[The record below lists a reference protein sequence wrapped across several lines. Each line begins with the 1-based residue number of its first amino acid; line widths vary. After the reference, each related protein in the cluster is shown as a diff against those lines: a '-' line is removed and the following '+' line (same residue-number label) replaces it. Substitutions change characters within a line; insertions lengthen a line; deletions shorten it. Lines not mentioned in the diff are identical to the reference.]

1 MIIVAIYD
9 KKAKTYDTPIAVPNA
24 VAATR
29 GFSEQMAKLKDY
41 AKDFELHWLANFENC
56 DTELTDEQKIVL
68 KKEAEIVVK
77 KPFSVLAT
85 GEQFLTTEVKIK
97 K

>member
-1 MIIVAIYD
+1 MHIYD
-9 KKAKTYDTPIAVPNA
+9 KKAKTYDNPVCVPNA

-29 GFSEQMAKLKDY
+29 GFSEQMTKLKDY
-41 AKDFELHWLANFENC
+41 AKDFELHWLANFQNSE
-56 DTELTDEQKIVL
+56 TELTDEQKIIL
-68 KKEAEIVVK
+68 TKEAELIVK

-85 GEQFLTTEVKIK
+85 GEQVQTAEVKVK